1 VQKLRFILSEL
12 HPIMGKGTA
21 LTEYEKGQIEA
32 LFGEGKSV
40 SYISLKID
48 RSRAVISSYLKQGA
62 NYGTAPR
69 SGRLCTIYPMKSK
82 AIIKDR
88 KKIITAN
95 QIKAQLG
102 IGSSKDT
109 ILRVIYDLKRLKLKR
124 KPVLSDLHKAK
135 RIDFAKRY
143 MDLGEKWKYVIW
155 SDEKKFNLDGPD
167 GYDYYWHSLGE
178 DAPVLSRRAMGGGR
192 VMIWACFDFFGA
204 SEIILIEG
212 SIDSGKYQSVLA
224 SHLLPGT
231 ILIQF
236 SSKTSQATRIRVY
249 KRLAALFS

>member
-1 VQKLRFILSEL
+1 
-12 HPIMGKGTA
+12 MGKGTT

-32 LFGEGKSV
+32 LFGEGKSI

-48 RSRAVISSYLKQGA
+48 RSRGVISSYLRQGT

-69 SGRLCTIYPMKSK
+69 SDRPCTVSPMKSK

-95 QIKAQLG
+95 QIKAKLG

-167 GYDYYWHSLGE
+167 GYNYYWHSLGE

-192 VMIWACFDFFGA
+192 VMIWACFDFFEA
-204 SEIILIEG
+204 SEITFIEG
-212 SIDSGKYQSVLA
+212 SIDSGKYQNVLA
-224 SHLLPGT
+224 SHLLPFIASRNNPDAVFQQDNARPHVSG
-231 ILIQF
+231 
-236 SSKTSQATRIRVY
+236 SK
-249 KRLAALFS
+249 KD

>member
-1 VQKLRFILSEL
+1 
-12 HPIMGKGTA
+12 MGKGTA

-32 LFGEGKSV
+32 LFGEGKSI

-69 SGRLCTIYPMKSK
+69 SGRPCTVTPRKSK
-82 AIIKDR
+82 AIIKAAAG
-88 KKIITAN
+88 KIITAN

-102 IGSSKDT
+102 IGSSKHT
-109 ILRVIYDLKRLKLKR
+109 ILRTIYDLKRLKLKR

-167 GYDYYWHSLGE
+167 GYDYYWH
-178 DAPVLSRRAMGGGR
+178 A
-192 VMIWACFDFFGA
+192 F
-204 SEIILIEG
+204 
-212 SIDSGKYQSVLA
+212 
-224 SHLLPGT
+224 
-231 ILIQF
+231 
-236 SSKTSQATRIRVY
+236 
-249 KRLAALFS
+249 